1 VISFARRLTTMCLGH
16 MCPGHAG
23 LQGRDQRLDMGES
36 ANRLSIDLAVEA
48 GGWPASYDIEALARA
63 ATEAAVRASGASL
76 PPHAE
81 VSLLLTDDEGIRR
94 LNARWRDKDS
104 PTNVLSFPQ
113 GGQQGRGPLLGDIV
127 LGFETVRREAELGD
141 KPLHHHIAHLI
152 VHGTLHLLGHDHET
166 DMEAEAMERLEADAL
181 RVLGIPD
188 PYAPDPK
195 ER

>member
-1 VISFARRLTTMCLGH
+1 MSREARDA
-16 MCPGHAG
+16 AG
-23 LQGRDQRLDMGES
+23 PVRLD
-36 ANRLSIDLAVEA
+36 LTVEA
-48 GGWPASYDIEALARA
+48 GDWPAPDDIEALAGKAIEAAARA
-63 ATEAAVRASGASL
+63 AGASL
-76 PPHAE
+76 PPRAE
-81 VSLLLTDDEGIRR
+81 ASLLLTDDEGIRV
-94 LNARWRDKDS
+94 LNARWRDKDK

-181 RVLGIPD
+181 RALGIPD